1 MGLPRGLTPGA
12 GTPPQVR
19 VRTFWG
25 APRGGGLQGL
35 TLTPRVGCPTRV
47 GSLLV
52 WSTPVAGQEALGG
65 GALVQGYLFRLG
77 TLLGYF

>member
-1 MGLPRGLTPGA
+1 MGLPRGVTSIPGV
-12 GTPPQVR
+12 TPQVR

-25 APRGGGLQGL
+25 SPRGGGLQGL
-35 TLTPRVGCPTRV
+35 TLTPQVGQPTRV

-52 WSTPVAGQEALGG
+52 WITPSPVPQGG
-65 GALVQGYLFRLG
+65 ILVRGYLFRLG